1 MIQTN
6 KQEKKKKGKTKLF
19 VFATNAAEQ
28 NFSLPKISRSF
39 AADFKGLSHDFTC
52 GINQLGVSYA
62 VFTEVIFLILG
73 ISENDPDFSDFSQ
86 L

>member
-52 GINQLGVSYA
+52 GIN
-62 VFTEVIFLILG
+62 
-73 ISENDPDFSDFSQ
+73 
-86 L
+86 